1 MANLTF
7 ERAVETIVGMKG
19 EIIQALGETFIM
31 VGLSTTF
38 AVIFGTI
45 LGRIAV
51 CDVKSSVALQ
61 QTAEFVFGQPGQPN
75 ARIPFRHPDDCHDSC
90 YTRHHRHDHR
100 PGCRLIGIE
109 RIRLVLLRPVWSSK
123 NPARSTQRR
132 N

>member
-1 MANLTF
+1 MADLTF
-7 ERAVETIVGMKG
+7 ESAVETIVSMKG

-61 QTAEFVFGQPGQPN
+61 QTAEFIFGQPGQPN

-90 YTRHHRHDHR
+90 YTRHHRYDHR

-109 RIRLVLLRPVWSSK
+109 RIRPVLFCPSGRAK
-123 NPARSTQRR
+123 PARSAQRR
-132 N
+132 D